1 MRTATCLT
9 LLAIGAIFAF
19 AITATPS
26 FLNIHVAGWVIMATG
41 VAGLL
46 LPRRG
51 QGWLRRRIVL
61 RGGRRG
67 GVVGHI
73 DETRTPSYVLLNP
86 SALEAVQPEP
96 PAGDDLGPPTIPEP
110 TEDDQQTRQGQHRNG
125 RHRGGQQAEG
135 QQAEDQQAE
144 DQQAEDQ
151 QSDGSQREGEHR
163 TAGPVVVD
171 EEYLGE

>member
-19 AITATPS
+19 AITETPS
-26 FLNIHVAGWVIMATG
+26 FFNIHVAGWVIMATG

-61 RGGRRG
+61 RRGGR

-73 DETRTPSYVLLNP
+73 DETRTPSYVMLNP
-86 SALEAVQPEP
+86 SALEAVQPGP
-96 PAGDDLGPPTIPEP
+96 PQGDDPGPPTVPEP
-110 TEDDQQTRQGQHRNG
+110 GEGDQPADQGQREP
-125 RHRGGQQAEG
+125 A
-135 QQAEDQQAE
+135 QQAEDRQPEGQQRA
-144 DQQAEDQ
+144 
-151 QSDGSQREGEHR
+151 
-163 TAGPVVVD
+163 AGPIIVD

>member
-19 AITATPS
+19 AITESPS

-41 VAGLL
+41 AAGLL

-51 QGWLRRRIVL
+51 QGWLWRRIVL
-61 RGGRRG
+61 RRGTRGR
-67 GVVGHI
+67 VVGHI
-73 DETRTPSYVLLNP
+73 DETRTPSYVMLNP

-96 PAGDDLGPPTIPEP
+96 PAVDDEEPPTMAEP
-110 TEDDQQTRQGQHRNG
+110 DEDAERTAHA
-125 RHRGGQQAEG
+125 HHEG
-135 QQAEDQQAE
+135 QRHD
-144 DQQAEDQ
+144 
-151 QSDGSQREGEHR
+151 GEHG
-163 TAGPVVVD
+163 APVPIVVD